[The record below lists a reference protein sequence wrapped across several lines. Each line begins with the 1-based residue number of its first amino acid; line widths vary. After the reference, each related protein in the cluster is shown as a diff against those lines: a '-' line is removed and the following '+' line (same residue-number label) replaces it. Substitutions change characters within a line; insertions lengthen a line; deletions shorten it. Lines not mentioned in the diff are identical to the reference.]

1 MLPQREGLPLNCPVM
16 TKRIADEVPWRV
28 QGAVYGIGLFSTSMF
43 YMASV
48 IVPLYAPVLDPSPIL
63 LGVAVGARHVL
74 PLFLSIHAGAL
85 MDRLGARRVMI
96 VFAALGVAV
105 PLLYPAVPW
114 IWALIFFQML
124 SGLSDSMGWLGA
136 QIMIGQYM
144 KGRTAY
150 AGRLSFVIRFGHLA
164 APPMVGGAW
173 DLFGPW
179 GAFGCIGLWGLGTLV
194 CAAILPPLPPDQGA
208 PQRSAGRVR
217 LRELLPSLS
226 DYLIALRLL
235 SAPAV
240 VVVVSLGAMMH
251 VGNGVQSS
259 FYVVWL
265 EGMHIPATAIGSLIS
280 VGAIGAAIFSLGTAR
295 LMRYVPAFWVLLLSL
310 WAGIILICITP
321 LLGSYAAVLVA
332 MFLRSGTN
340 GLAQPLVI
348 TLVLRGAGAA
358 NQGKAVGLRAT
369 ANRSASIL
377 SPILMGAL
385 AETAGTEA
393 SFYIVGAFTSI
404 VMGGFALFLWRRPDV
419 AHSSE
424 E

>member
-1 MLPQREGLPLNCPVM
+1 M
-16 TKRIADEVPWRV
+16 TGGSPDQVSWRV

-48 IVPLYAPVLDPSPIL
+48 IVPLYVPMLDPSPLL
-63 LGVAVGARHVL
+63 LGVAVGARNVL

-85 MDRLGARRVMI
+85 MDRLGARRVML

-124 SGLSDSMGWLGA
+124 AGLSDSMGWLGA

-144 KGRTAY
+144 KGRTAF
-150 AGRLSFVIRFGHLA
+150 AGRLSFVIRFGHLT
-164 APPMVGGAW
+164 APPMVGAAW
-173 DLFGPW
+173 DLYGPW
-179 GAFGCIGLWGLGTLV
+179 GAFSCMALWGFGTLA
-194 CAAILPPLPPDQGA
+194 CAALLPAVAPSHGA
-208 PQRSAGRVR
+208 ATPRGPVR
-217 LRELLPSLS
+217 LRELLPNPS
-226 DYLIALRLL
+226 DYLIAMRLL

-240 VVVVSLGAMMH
+240 VVVVTLGAMMH

-265 EGMHIPATAIGSLIS
+265 KDIGIPATAIGTLIS
-280 VGAIGAAIFSLGTAR
+280 VGAVGAAIFSLATTR
-295 LMRYVPAFWVLLLSL
+295 LMRYIPGFWVMLISL
-310 WAGIILICITP
+310 WAGIVLICITP
-321 LLGSYAAVLVA
+321 LLGGYVAVLIA
-332 MFLRSGTN
+332 MFARSGAN

-348 TLVLRGAGAA
+348 TLVLQNAGAA

-369 ANRSASIL
+369 ANRTAAIV

-385 AETAGTEA
+385 ADAAGTRD
-393 SFYIVGAFTSI
+393 SFYIIGALVTV
-404 VMGGFALFLWRRPDV
+404 VMAGFAIYLWRRPDV
-419 AHSSE
+419 ARSGE
-424 E
+424 A

>member
-1 MLPQREGLPLNCPVM
+1 M
-16 TKRIADEVPWRV
+16 TARPTDEVPWRI

-43 YMASV
+43 FMASV
-48 IVPLYAPVLDPSPIL
+48 IVPLYAPMLDPSPML
-63 LGVAVGARHVL
+63 LGIAVGARHVL

-85 MDRLGARRVMI
+85 MDRLGARRVML

-124 SGLSDSMGWLGA
+124 SGLADSMGWLGA

-144 KGRTAY
+144 KGRTSY

-164 APPMVGGAW
+164 APPMAGAAW

-179 GAFGCIGLWGLGTLV
+179 GAFGCLALWGFGTLV
-194 CAAILPPLPPDQGA
+194 CSAILPPLA
-208 PQRSAGRVR
+208 PVHGTAAAGRVK
-217 LRELLPSLS
+217 LRELLPDPS
-226 DYLIALRLL
+226 DYLIALKLL
-235 SAPAV
+235 AAPAV

-265 EGMHIPATAIGSLIS
+265 KDAGITATAIGSLIS
-280 VGAIGAAIFSLGTAR
+280 IGAVGAAVFSLATAR
-295 LMRYVPAFWVLLLSL
+295 LMRYIPGFWVLLVSL
-310 WAGIILICITP
+310 WAGIVLICITP
-321 LLGSYAAVLVA
+321 LLGSYAAILIA
-332 MFLRSGTN
+332 MFVRSGTN

-348 TLVLRGAGAA
+348 TLVLQGAGPA

-369 ANRSASIL
+369 ANRTASIL
-377 SPILMGAL
+377 SPVLMGAL
-385 AETAGTEA
+385 AEMAGTEA
-393 SFYIVGAFTSI
+393 SFYIVGAFSTV
-404 VMGGFALFLWRRPDV
+404 VMGGFAVYLWRRPDV
-419 AHSSE
+419 ARTGEH
-424 E
+424 

>member
-1 MLPQREGLPLNCPVM
+1 M
-16 TKRIADEVPWRV
+16 TKRTADEVPWRV

-43 YMASV
+43 FMASV
-48 IVPLYAPVLDPSPIL
+48 IVPLYAPMLDPSPVL
-63 LGVAVGARHVL
+63 LGVAVGARHIL

-96 VFAALGVAV
+96 VFAVLGVAV

-164 APPMVGGAW
+164 APPMVGAAW

-179 GAFGCIGLWGLGTLV
+179 GAFGCLALWGFGTLV
-194 CAAILPPLPPDQGA
+194 CAAILPPPPGQDA
-208 PQRSAGRVR
+208 AATTGRVR
-217 LRELLPSLS
+217 LRELLPSPS

-235 SAPAV
+235 AAPAV

-265 EGMHIPATAIGSLIS
+265 KDAGIPATAIGSLIS
-280 VGAIGAAIFSLGTAR
+280 VGAVGAAIFSLGTAR
-295 LMRYVPAFWVLLLSL
+295 LMRYIPGFWVLLVSL
-310 WAGIILICITP
+310 WAGIVLICITP
-321 LLGSYAAVLVA
+321 MLGSYAAVLVA

-348 TLVLRGAGAA
+348 TLVLRGAGAE

-369 ANRSASIL
+369 ANRTASIL

-385 AETAGTEA
+385 AEMAGTEA
-393 SFYIVGAFTSI
+393 SFYIVGAFATV

-419 AHSSE
+419 ANSGE